1 MTGVLLRV
9 TAARENVA
17 PVAVIKPP
25 SQSVRQPNDVV
36 LDGSESR
43 DDAKVVRFHW
53 EQVSGPLSSA
63 HLAEEELSRPMLV
76 IKGLP
81 PGDYVFK

>member
-1 MTGVLLRV
+1 MGIYF
-9 TAARENVA
+9 TAARENVP

-36 LDGSESR
+36 LDGSESK
-43 DDAKVVRFHW
+43 DDAKIVKFQW
-53 EQVSGPLSSA
+53 EQVSGPLSA
-63 HLAEEELSRPMLV
+63 KHLDEDELSRPMMV